1 MTLPLHTG
9 GCGNGGGGA
18 LGSHSLPPPSFP
30 SYQQRYRKEFS
41 FLVLTFSDRCSFLH
55 YIHQLTGC
63 SYFSWPEIFQAG
75 IERALSCLSFFGV
88 TGRYVGI
95 STWES
100 IFSYQGNLH
109 TALENERRLVSSF
122 SFCSFEFYKITLGN
136 LENFQLEL

>member
-1 MTLPLHTG
+1 LQI
-9 GCGNGGGGA
+9 GA
-18 LGSHSLPPPSFP
+18 LF
-30 SYQQRYRKEFS
+30 F
-41 FLVLTFSDRCSFLH
+41 H

-63 SYFSWPEIFQAG
+63 SYFSLPDVVQTG
-75 IERALSCLSFFGV
+75 IERALSCLSFLGV

-136 LENFQLEL
+136 SENFQLEL